1 MKLTGTNS
9 QTLQTIR
16 QPTRLLESNS
26 LVFIYPFIIDK
37 SLDAKYGLLLRDFF
51 TTQFTAQIKI
61 SNVLNITSSAVK
73 HSVINQD
80 IEKMENPAETSAQS
94 DTLGLLTNRPKA
106 QNEYDYQYYNQ
117 IQKHEYQEKIT
128 QFKQFIYDQVMTDP
142 RFSDVNPLISDITVE
157 NLINIPLII
166 GTKSS
171 TVPSIPLFWI
181 LFFATGQGNEG
192 SSGTEEMDFNGVGP
206 ETFSKS
212 IRMDRPQ
219 SFEFIKRFIKE
230 VAGPNYKNYE
240 QYLGRVMDIPAKSN
254 PSNRISALM
263 HNIDT
268 EIDQVIKVFIRAT
281 HERLYS
287 DEIGFSQN
295 SAVSISNA
303 YISSMDSGASSQ
315 IKAQNLYTSYVA
327 NYLVP
332 IFQSIATVFINS
344 NEMVINDL
352 IKDITNSSI
361 DLFMNTYKSLDLL
374 IQQTLVDRLNES
386 STDTSITQLA
396 NIEKMCQA
404 NAQLS
409 VVQILAQL
417 KTLGYN
423 ISSNRASLV
432 HFVESGTKIASQLA
446 TYKKGLLTNLESLTL
461 NSTKARDDI
470 KKIDPD
476 NALYNIFYTKFIKT
490 IISSKSQTGQLKLN
504 HSQRVWNAIKTPING
519 PTPANPGPVDSEE
532 DLDPEFRLFINQ
544 ITRILGDIS
553 SFMAFYVFF
562 SYLCEHLGEIKAKV
576 DIQKKDA
583 LDFPNYCLVFKKEVV
598 EALYGALAST
608 NYKNQ
613 ADRAKYE
620 EEQARNNTP
629 GVYNTMRKTYI
640 LQTNRVRSL
649 LKKPLIKDRPA
660 PGPSN
665 FTDFKINETNI
676 MQMIRVLNSR
686 LNIPNIIV
694 VDEKSNTI
702 YYKWMYS
709 GSNVGKLTT
718 ATVQNYVQRQ
728 KQIL

>member
-16 QPTRLLESNS
+16 QPTRLQESNS

-61 SNVLNITSSAVK
+61 SNVLNITSSAAR

-80 IEKMENPAETSAQS
+80 IKKMENPAELSAQS
-94 DTLGLLTNRPKA
+94 DALGLLTNRPKE
-106 QNEYDYQYYNQ
+106 QNQYDYQYYNQ
-117 IQKHEYQEKIT
+117 IQKHEYQEKIN

-171 TVPSIPLFWI
+171 AIAPIPLFWI

-192 SSGTEEMDFNGVGP
+192 SSGTEKMNFDGIE

-230 VAGPNYKNYE
+230 VAGPNYRNYE

-254 PSNRISALM
+254 PSNRISSLM

-268 EIDQVIKVFIRAT
+268 EIDRAIKVFIRAT
-281 HERLYS
+281 NERMYS

-303 YISSMDSGASSQ
+303 YMSSMDSGAASQ

-332 IFQSIATVFINS
+332 ILQSVATAFINN
-344 NEMVINDL
+344 NEMVISDL
-352 IKDITNSSI
+352 IRDVTNISI
-361 DLFMNTYKSLDLL
+361 DLFMNTYKSLDLQ
-374 IQQTLVDRLNES
+374 IQQTLVERLNES

-396 NIEKMCQA
+396 NVEKMCHA
-404 NAQLS
+404 NAQLG

-417 KTLGYN
+417 KTLGYD
-423 ISSNRASLV
+423 ISSSRASLIR
-432 HFVESGTKIASQLA
+432 FVETGTKIAAQLA
-446 TYKKGLLTNLESLTL
+446 TYKKGLLTNLESLSL
-461 NSTKARDDI
+461 NSTKAKDDI

-476 NALYNIFYTKFIKT
+476 NALYNIFYSKFIKA
-490 IISSKSQTGQLKLN
+490 IITSKNQAGELKLN
-504 HSQRVWNAIKTPING
+504 HSQRIWDIIKTPIGGQAPPNR
-519 PTPANPGPVDSEE
+519 GPVDSEE

-613 ADRAKYE
+613 ADKAEYE
-620 EEQARNNTP
+620 EAQARNNAP
-629 GVYNTMRKTYI
+629 GIYNTVKKNYI
-640 LQTNRVRSL
+640 LQTNKVRAL
-649 LKKPLIKDRPA
+649 LKKPLIKDKPA
-660 PGPSN
+660 PGASN
-665 FTDFKINETNI
+665 FTDFKINETDI

-709 GSNVGKLTT
+709 GSSVGKLTMT
-718 ATVQNYVQRQ
+718 TVQNYVQHQ

>member
-16 QPTRLLESNS
+16 QPTRLQESNS

-61 SNVLNITSSAVK
+61 SNVLNITSSAAR

-80 IEKMENPAETSAQS
+80 IKKMENSAELSAQS
-94 DTLGLLTNRPKA
+94 DALGLLTNRPKE
-106 QNEYDYQYYNQ
+106 QNQYDYQYYNQ
-117 IQKHEYQEKIT
+117 VQKHEYQEKIN

-171 TVPSIPLFWI
+171 AIAPIPLFWI
-181 LFFATGQGNEG
+181 LFFATGQGTEG
-192 SSGTEEMDFNGVGP
+192 SSGTEEMNFTGVD
-206 ETFSKS
+206 EKFSKS

-230 VAGPNYKNYE
+230 IAGPNYRNYE

-254 PSNRISALM
+254 PSNRISSLM

-268 EIDQVIKVFIRAT
+268 EIDRAIKVFIRAT
-281 HERLYS
+281 NERMYS

-303 YISSMDSGASSQ
+303 YMTSMDSGAASQ

-332 IFQSIATVFINS
+332 ILQSVATAFINS
-344 NEMVINDL
+344 NEMVISDL
-352 IKDITNSSI
+352 IRDITNSSI
-361 DLFMNTYKSLDLL
+361 DLFMNTYKSLDLQ
-374 IQQTLVDRLNES
+374 IQQTLVERLNES

-396 NIEKMCQA
+396 NVEKMCHA
-404 NAQLS
+404 NAQLG

-417 KTLGYN
+417 KTLGYD
-423 ISSNRASLV
+423 ISSSRASLV
-432 HFVESGTKIASQLA
+432 RFVELGTKIAAQLA
-446 TYKKGLLTNLESLTL
+446 TYKKGLLTNLESLSL
-461 NSTKARDDI
+461 NSTKAKDDI

-476 NALYNIFYTKFIKT
+476 NALYNIFYSKFIKA
-490 IISSKSQTGQLKLN
+490 IITSKSQAGELKLN
-504 HSQRVWNAIKTPING
+504 HSQRIWDVIKTPIG
-519 PTPANPGPVDSEE
+519 GQAPANPGPVDSEE
-532 DLDPEFRLFINQ
+532 DLDPEFRLFVNQ

-576 DIQKKDA
+576 DVQKKDA

-613 ADRAKYE
+613 VDAAKYK
-620 EEQARNNTP
+620 EEQDRNNAP
-629 GVYNTMRKTYI
+629 GIYNTVKKNYI
-640 LQTNRVRSL
+640 LQTNKVRSL
-649 LKKPLIKDRPA
+649 LKKPLIKDKPP
-660 PGPSN
+660 PGASN
-665 FTDFKINETNI
+665 FTDFKINETDI

-709 GSNVGKLTT
+709 GSSVGKLTMS
-718 ATVQNYVQRQ
+718 TVQNYVQRQ